1 MAENRRKDRHT
12 PGYSRN
18 FDKENYD
25 HINFKFRK
33 DSGIMD
39 ALELACRMTG
49 IGKNQY
55 IRDAVVDRLIDDG
68 YLPEK

>member
-1 MAENRRKDRHT
+1 MQNPKRKDRHDSE
-12 PGYSRN
+12 YLRK

-39 ALELACRMTG
+39 ALILAQRMTG
-49 IGKNQY
+49 VAKNQY
-55 IRDAVVDRLIDDG
+55 IRDAVFDRLVQDG
-68 YLPEK
+68 YMPEK

>member
-1 MAENRRKDRHT
+1 MQDQKRKDRHD
-12 PGYSRN
+12 PEYARN
-18 FDKENYD
+18 FDKEFYD

-49 IGKNQY
+49 MGKNQY
-55 IRDAVVDRLIDDG
+55 IRNAVFDRLVEDG
-68 YLPEK
+68 YMPEK